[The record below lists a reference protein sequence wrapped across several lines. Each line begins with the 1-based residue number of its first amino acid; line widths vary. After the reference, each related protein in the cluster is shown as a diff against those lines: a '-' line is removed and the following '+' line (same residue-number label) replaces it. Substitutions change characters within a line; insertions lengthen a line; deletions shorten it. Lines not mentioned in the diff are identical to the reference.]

1 MKVCYF
7 GSYLKDYPRHRIII
21 DGLKQQ
27 GVEVVE
33 VTSNAMILLRYPIL
47 FWKFLKVKNFDVI
60 VVGEASNYVQPLAI
74 FCKFLSRKPLIFD
87 TFVSLYDTNQDR
99 QILQY
104 PLISRFFYYLDK
116 FNCKFSDIVLQD
128 TCESAKYFI
137 ETFNLPKSKF
147 RRLFIGAEDKIFHPL
162 DFTKTNNKFKV
173 LFYGTYIPLH
183 GVQYIIQAAKI
194 LEKYDD
200 IEFQLI
206 GNGQTFNEMQ
216 NLKNELRLNN
226 LHFLNSVPY
235 INLPEYIVN
244 ADVCL
249 GIFGG
254 TSKSMRVIPTKA
266 YQILA
271 MGKPLLTGYSKGTQ
285 ELLISGENSLLCNM
299 ADSKSLAESIILLKK
314 DIDLRNKIADGGFK
328 LFEDKLSSKHI
339 GKLMLNYIK
348 ELTD

>member
-7 GSYLKDYPRHRIII
+7 GSYFKDYPRHRIII
-21 DGLKQQ
+21 DGLKQH
-27 GVEVVE
+27 GVDVVE

-47 FWKFLKVKNFDVI
+47 LYKFLKVKNFDVI
-60 VVGEASNYVQPLAI
+60 IVGEASNYVQPLAL
-74 FCKFLSRKPLIFD
+74 FCKFLSGKPLIFD
-87 TFVSLYDTNQDR
+87 TFVSVYDTNNDR
-99 QILQY
+99 QVLQN
-104 PLISRFFYYLDK
+104 PIISKFFYYLDK

-128 TCESAKYFI
+128 TNESTKYFI
-137 ETFNLPKSKF
+137 ETFDLPKNKF
-147 RRLFIGAEDKIFHPL
+147 RRLFIGAEDKIFYPQNFIKS
-162 DFTKTNNKFKV
+162 DNKFKV

-183 GVQYIIQAAKI
+183 GVQYILQAAKL

-216 NLKNELRLNN
+216 ELKKELKLIN

-235 INLPEYIVN
+235 MDLPIYIAN

-254 TSKSMRVIPTKA
+254 TVKSRRVIPTKA

-271 MGKPLLTGYSKGTQ
+271 MCKPLVTGESEGAH
-285 ELLISGENSLLCNM
+285 ELLTSGENALLCNM
-299 ADSKSLAESIILLKK
+299 ANPKSLAESILLLKQ
-314 DIDLRNKIADGGFK
+314 DIKLRNKISKNGFN
-328 LFEDKLSSKHI
+328 LFKNELSSNNI
-339 GKLMLNYIK
+339 GKLMLSYIN
-348 ELTD
+348 ELIN